1 MKCSKSSAVQSRITL
16 YNKKQ
21 QLSFSLFV
29 RIDELKELRKQ
40 RRPKSYGA
48 VIKGN
53 VLKTPDGWFNG
64 WTVNQPLL
72 RSGLTK
78 EPLCIQN
85 RSLMWKPFK
94 FNGWTA
100 QPEEPEMGQLT
111 RKEILILQNTPLY
124 CQQLIAMAGTWR

>member
-21 QLSFSLFV
+21 LPFSLFV

-53 VLKTPDGWFNG
+53 VLKTPDSWFNG
-64 WTVNQPLL
+64 WTVNQHLL

-100 QPEEPEMGQLT
+100 HLEEPEMGQLT
-111 RKEILILQNTPLY
+111 RKEILILKNASLY
-124 CQQLIAMAGTWR
+124 CQQ